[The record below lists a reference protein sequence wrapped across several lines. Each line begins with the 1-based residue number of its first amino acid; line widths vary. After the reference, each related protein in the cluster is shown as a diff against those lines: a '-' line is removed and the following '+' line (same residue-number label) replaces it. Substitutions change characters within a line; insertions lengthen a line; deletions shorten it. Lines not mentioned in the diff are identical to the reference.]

1 MDKNWQ
7 KPGGTARIS
16 VPSCRY
22 HVFCEQQGNPPFNV
36 PSVNCTS
43 SNNNIFTGKQMGFQS
58 CKTFICSAAFPFT
71 GEIKG
76 SLWFKTELN
85 QNLDKI

>member
-16 VPSCRY
+16 VPSCQY
-22 HVFCEQQGNPPFNV
+22 HVFCEQQGNPPFNIS
-36 PSVNCTS
+36 SVNCTN

-58 CKTFICSAAFPFT
+58 
-71 GEIKG
+71 
-76 SLWFKTELN
+76 
-85 QNLDKI
+85 